1 MKLFFKARC
10 FLYTL
15 LFTLAIGQPSLVF
28 AAEAPDADEVLML
41 EESSYLELEENSYDL
56 ELQDGVI
63 PRVIGGKDGD
73 LVFTPLVPCRLLDT
87 RFGTGNFAGPIADLT
102 TISIQTNI
110 NDFSAQGGNAGPCG
124 MPTDTDASAIVIIV
138 TAVEPPNTG
147 HLRVFPF
154 SAPFP
159 NASVVNFIPNQDIAN
174 NTIVPQCI
182 GCDSD
187 ISIFVAT
194 QANVIV
200 DVIGYFNPP
209 VVSKESQ
216 TTFSEGPAEATGTGS
231 ITIVQKSITVPGP
244 GRIVAIG
251 SSEAFCDSCVVG
263 TADGFMNITTS
274 SSGNASTSPRSFFRL
289 VPNASNSV
297 TRTLEFMAPS
307 SGEYTFYLR
316 GARSAGSAQIGFY
329 RGQLQLMYF
338 PN

>member
-1 MKLFFKARC
+1 M
-10 FLYTL
+10 YTL
-15 LFTLAIGQPSLVF
+15 LCTLAIGQPSLVF
-28 AAEAPDADEVLML
+28 AAEAPDAGEVMIL
-41 EESSYLELEENSYDL
+41 EESGYDL
-56 ELQDGVI
+56 ELEDGVV

-102 TISIQTNI
+102 TISIETNL
-110 NDFSAQGGNAGPCG
+110 NDFTAQGGNAGPCG

-147 HLRVFPF
+147 NLRVFPF

-159 NASVVNFIPNQDIAN
+159 NASVVNFIPDQDIAN
-174 NTIVPQCI
+174 NTVVPQCI
-182 GCDSD
+182 GCASD
-187 ISIFVAT
+187 ISIFVAS

-216 TTFSEGPAEATGTGS
+216 TTFKEGPAVATGTSS
-231 ITIVQKSITVPGP
+231 ITIVEKSITVPGP

-251 SSEAFCDSCVVG
+251 SSEAFCDSCAG
-263 TADGFMNITTS
+263 SATADGYMNITTS
-274 SSGNASTSPRSFFRL
+274 SSANASQSPRSFFRL
-289 VPNASNSV
+289 VTSASNSV

-307 SGEYTFYLR
+307 AGEYTFYLR
-316 GARSAGSAQIGFY
+316 GARQDGSAQIGFY